1 MLRPIRTLFRLLAIA
16 RTLAR
21 HDALAALE
29 VLQVAPSLLW
39 FARLGSRRDVAGRPG
54 QKLARALT
62 ELGPTFIKLGQ
73 FLSTRADLLGEQIA
87 ADLSELQDRLPPFD
101 SRHAR
106 ATIESELGRPI
117 DELFSRFEDSPV
129 SAASIAQ
136 VHLAQVRPTAIKDHD
151 RPSEDAP
158 ADAPED
164 APADAPEDAPADA
177 PEDAPEDTSNSS
189 ASEAS
194 AASTSAAGAAA
205 FGDLVD
211 PVEDWRGREVAV
223 KVLRPGVEQAFAR
236 DLDLFYTVADVVE
249 RTRPKLRRLKPRE
262 VVGVFEETVK
272 LEMDLRMEA
281 AAASELRANFADD
294 PDYHVP
300 AIDWQLTSRRVLT
313 LERVGGIPLDDRDAL
328 TAAGHDLTEVLTKAA
343 TIFFK
348 QVFRDGLF
356 HGDQH
361 PGNMW
366 VDPDGNIVAVDFGI
380 MGRLDRRTRYYL
392 ADMLLATL
400 ARDYRRLAEV
410 HVEAGY
416 LPQGHPPDIFA
427 QALRSVCEPIFGRPL
442 NQISFARLLAQL
454 LQLTESFDMPV
465 QPQLLLLQKNM
476 LMAEGI
482 SRSLDPGLN
491 IWVLAQ
497 PLIVDWVRENRGPEA
512 RLKDAAQDLGES
524 LQRLPRIL
532 SEVERASGQIARDGL
547 RLDPDSAK
555 SLSSAG
561 RDRGSRIALLI
572 AAVALV
578 AAIIALI

>member
-1 MLRPIRTLFRLLAIA
+1 MLRPIRTVLRLLAIA

-21 HDALAALE
+21 YDALAALE
-29 VLQVAPSLLW
+29 VLKVAPGLLW
-39 FARLGSRRDVAGRPG
+39 VARLGSRRDVEGRPG
-54 QKLARALT
+54 QKLARALN

-73 FLSTRADLLGEQIA
+73 FLSTRADLLGEQLA

-101 SRHAR
+101 SAAAR
-106 ATIESELGRPI
+106 ATVERELGRPI
-117 DELFSRFEDSPV
+117 EALFARFEERPV

-136 VHLAQVRPTAIKDHD
+136 VHLAVVKKTA
-151 RPSEDAP
+151 RETPGETVSGP
-158 ADAPED
+158 LSGP
-164 APADAPEDAPADA
+164 
-177 PEDAPEDTSNSS
+177 
-189 ASEAS
+189 AS
-194 AASTSAAGAAA
+194 AAPAAEPSSEPAAA
-205 FGDLVD
+205 PGDAPPGPSVAAASAVSPDTL
-211 PVEDWRGREVAV
+211 EDWGGREVAV

-236 DLDLFYTVADVVE
+236 DLDLFYTVADLVE
-249 RTRPKLRRLKPRE
+249 RTQPKLRRLKPRA
-262 VVGVFEETVK
+262 VVGVFEETVR

-281 AAASELRANFADD
+281 AAASELAANFAGD

-300 AIDWQLTSRRVLT
+300 AVDWQRTSRRVLT
-313 LERVGGIPLDDRDAL
+313 VERVDGIRLDDREAL
-328 TAAGHDLTEVLTKAA
+328 IAAGHDLTEILTKAA
-343 TIFFK
+343 GIFFK

-366 VDPDGNIVAVDFGI
+366 VDPQGNIVAVDFGI
-380 MGRLDRRTRYYL
+380 MGRLDRRTRTYL

-416 LPQGHPPDIFA
+416 LPQGHPPEVFA

-482 SRSLDPGLN
+482 SRRLDPGLN

-497 PLIVDWVRENRGPEA
+497 PLIVEWVRANRGPEA
-512 RLKDAAQDLGES
+512 RLRDAAQDLGET
-524 LQRLPRIL
+524 LQRLPRLL
-532 SEVERASGQIARDGL
+532 SEVERASSQIARDGL
-547 RLDPDSAK
+547 RLDP
-555 SLSSAG
+555 SSARSLRGGG
-561 RDRGSRIALLI
+561 RDQGARLALWIAVGALI
-572 AAVALV
+572 VAIVAL
-578 AAIIALI
+578 A